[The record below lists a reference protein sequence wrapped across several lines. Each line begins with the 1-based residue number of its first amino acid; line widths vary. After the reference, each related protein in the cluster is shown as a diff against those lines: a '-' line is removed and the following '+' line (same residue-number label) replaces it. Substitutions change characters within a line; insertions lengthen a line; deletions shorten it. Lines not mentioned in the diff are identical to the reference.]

1 MKKTIAAVAISMLS
15 ATAVAQE
22 AGWYVGGA
30 FGRSE
35 VKDFCGGFATGTSC
49 DDTEV
54 TLKAMGGYQFSR
66 NFALEMGLTGVGEFE
81 ASGTGQR
88 TTINI
93 GIAEG
98 AGVLILPLGDKFSV
112 FGKFGM
118 YTANVETRTENI
130 FGGTNTEDKRSTDLT
145 YGAGVGFAVT
155 PKLQVRGEW
164 QRYQDVESANFRKSD
179 VDIVTLGVVYRFF

>member
-1 MKKTIAAVAISMLS
+1 MNKTLVAVAISMVS

-35 VKDFCGGFATGTSC
+35 VKDFCGGFATGSSC

-81 ASGTGQR
+81 ASGIGQR

-98 AGVLILPLGDKFSV
+98 AAVGILPLGDKFSI
-112 FGKFGM
+112 FGKVGL
-118 YTANVETRTENI
+118 YTANVETRTETI
-130 FGGTNTEDKRSTDLT
+130 FGSSTEDKRSTDLT

-164 QRYQDVESANFRKSD
+164 QRYQDVESADLRKSD